1 MINHLLNR
9 KKNGGSQHSNR
20 QYRNVLD
27 NNEAEMIVDFE
38 TKYENGKCG
47 QGKKKSKYIKSEKF
61 IPMQLGAMN
70 E

>member
-1 MINHLLNR
+1 
-9 KKNGGSQHSNR
+9 
-20 QYRNVLD
+20 
-27 NNEAEMIVDFE
+27 MIVDFE